1 MSITQT
7 QLDTFALNVSDAI
20 RLLLAD
26 DLGVYQVEQGQIPA
40 VWISPPDL
48 PQNYKI
54 VDGSGIEAILNLEP
68 KMNDGGLLA
77 LKSYHLQFEL
87 ILRQWNYDGVLA
99 IAISKIQS
107 ESSFVI
113 HQNPVTRPY
122 IELDG
127 AIYPAQAR
135 INLIVTQTNSYR

>member
-1 MSITQT
+1 MPITQE

-26 DLGVYQVEQGQIPA
+26 DLGLYQVEQGQIPA

-54 VDGSGIEAILNLEP
+54 VDSSGIEAILNLEP
-68 KMNDGGLLA
+68 KMNDGGMLA
-77 LKSYHLQFEL
+77 LKSYHLVFEL
-87 ILRQWNYDGVLA
+87 ILRQWDYNGVLA

-113 HQNPVTRPY
+113 YQNPVIRPY
-122 IELDG
+122 AELDG

-135 INLIVTQTNSYR
+135 MNLIVTQTNSYR